1 MDVSLVVGPERAGNA
16 NVSRAIDRSQIRAQE
31 DEPLADRPIYLG
43 VKLQVV
49 ACVVAVG
56 ILVVSARDS
65 IFYFRAYR
73 QDPALGLRWSKSS

>member
-56 ILVVSARDS
+56 ILAR
-65 IFYFRAYR
+65 IIRE
-73 QDPALGLRWSKSS
+73 ALAGGVLVGEVGAKVPLAVP